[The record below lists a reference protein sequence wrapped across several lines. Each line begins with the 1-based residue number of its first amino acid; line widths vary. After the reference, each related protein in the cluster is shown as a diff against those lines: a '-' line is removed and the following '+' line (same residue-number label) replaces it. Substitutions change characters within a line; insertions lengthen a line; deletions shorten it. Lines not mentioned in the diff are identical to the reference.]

1 MTTATPRSESR
12 KRSERRR
19 RDDVIQVRVNGAEL
33 DVISANAAAANLTT
47 AEFLRR
53 LGQGHAPKSK
63 VDLAVVRD
71 LCAVA
76 GDLGRLGGL
85 LKLWLSEK
93 RAGALAQHEITA
105 KDIDALWRDIQATYA
120 ELKEKVEAL

>member
-1 MTTATPRSESR
+1 MTTATPQSESR

-19 RDDVIQVRVNGAEL
+19 RDDVIQVRVNEAEL

-53 LGQGHAPKSK
+53 LGQGHTPKSK

-85 LKLWLSEK
+85 LKFWLSEK
-93 RAGALAQHEITA
+93 RVGALAQDEITA
-105 KDIDALWRDIQATYA
+105 KDIDTLWRDIQVTYA

>member
-1 MTTATPRSESR
+1 MTTTNSRSKSK

-19 RDDVIQVRVNGAEL
+19 RDDVIQVRVNESEL
-33 DVISANAAAANLTT
+33 EVISANAAGAHLTT

-53 LGQGHAPKSK
+53 LGQGHTPKSK
-63 VDLAVVRD
+63 LDLAVVRD
-71 LCAVA
+71 LCTVA

-85 LKLWLSEK
+85 LKLWLTDK
-93 RAGALAQHEITA
+93 RASTQAHPDISAKEIDT
-105 KDIDALWRDIQATYA
+105 LWRDIQATYA